1 MMIRCTV
8 SSAGLTFKLLQGC
21 RHTVAMRRHPGSK
34 DRQRIAMSS
43 AGSETWSRNTNQRAQ
58 RKDTE

>member
-1 MMIRCTV
+1 MI
-8 SSAGLTFKLLQGC
+8 
-21 RHTVAMRRHPGSK
+21 
-34 DRQRIAMSS
+34 DNYIAEMG